1 MSHHLNRIRY
11 HVLSESFPGEI
22 ECGDQYLVKELHDS
36 VLIAVADGL
45 GHGSEAAFAA
55 KKAMQ
60 IIEAHPE
67 NSLEQL
73 VIACNEALENTR
85 GITLTIAR
93 ISNNTL
99 SYLAIGNVTGVCWHW
114 QMAKTKKQSLLL
126 EGGVVGY
133 KMPNLNLKKFPIQSG
148 DIFIL
153 ATDGLKE
160 TFEIESPNFMKSPK
174 SIASYLF
181 KEYRN
186 PKDDGLILVAQIM

>member
-1 MSHHLNRIRY
+1 MDSKKRIRY
-11 HVLSESFPGEI
+11 HVICDPIHGET
-22 ECGDQYLVKELHDS
+22 ECGDQYLVKELSTS

-60 IIEAHPE
+60 IIDMHAEQ
-67 NSLEQL
+67 SLEQL
-73 VIACNEALENTR
+73 VMTCNEFLTSTR

-93 ISNNTL
+93 ITDEVL
-99 SYLAIGNVTGVCWHW
+99 TYIAIGNVTGVCW
-114 QMAKTKKQSLLL
+114 QMSRANKLTKESLLL

-133 KMPNLNLKKFPIQSG
+133 KIPPIKIKKIPIQPG

-160 TFEIESPNFMKSPK
+160 TFEIEAPNFLKSPQF
-174 SIASYLF
+174 IATNLF
-181 KEYRN
+181 DQYRN
-186 PKDDGLILVAQIM
+186 PKDDALILVAQMM